1 MINDISSEAPT
12 HVLATKAKPA
22 TRPFF
27 FPVHAI
33 ILATHCARLPPFPQ
47 SASQTP
53 AEAGSK
59 ITLPVIT
66 LSIPNPET
74 FPIILHYLYTKHVD
88 RLSSALL
95 PLPLQDGK
103 SIDELSQTYS
113 STFTVQALLSH
124 VNRVHGLWS
133 NTAAFGIFDGKLCD
147 VIEMAWDV
155 LLKALAVSTG
165 AKWET
170 V

>member
-1 MINDISSEAPT
+1 MINDISSDAPT
-12 HVLATKAKPA
+12 HLLALHAKPA
-22 TRPFF
+22 TRVSL

-33 ILATHCARLPPFPQ
+33 ILAAHCARLPPFPQ
-47 SASQTP
+47 SASRTP

-59 ITLPVIT
+59 ITLPIMT
-66 LSIPNPET
+66 FSIPNPET
-74 FPIILHYLYTKHVD
+74 FPIILHYLYTKRVD

-124 VNRVHGLWS
+124 AARVRGLWR
-133 NTAAFGIFDGKLCD
+133 NVAALGIFDGKLCD
-147 VIEMAWDV
+147 VMEIAWDV